1 MYKIGDYVICRSGGV
16 WLIEELSQNSCRLRR
31 YDNNDVQSAD
41 PESDEIVRCIS
52 SKADIEEVI
61 DRVGFIRTVQAPND
75 RLRLSFLEESMAEFD
90 DVEWVKVIKTVYL
103 RAQERPVSE
112 KEQTLANRAK
122 NFFYSEVSIVL
133 DMPLPEVEG
142 YISGCVEQ
150 DNW

>member
-1 MYKIGDYVICRSGGV
+1 MYNPGDYVICRSGGV
-16 WLIEELSQNSCRLRR
+16 WLIEELCGNVCRLRR
-31 YDNNDVQSAD
+31 YDSGDVQSVYAD
-41 PESDEIVRCIS
+41 SEEIVRPIS

-61 DRVGFIRTVQAPND
+61 DRIGFIRTLQAPND

-90 DVEWVKVIKTVYL
+90 EVEWVKVIKSVYL

-112 KEQTLANRAK
+112 KEQALAESAK
-122 NFFYSEVSIVL
+122 DYFYSEISIIL
-133 DMPLPEVEG
+133 GIPLPKVEE